1 LAAPVLVCEDDFDE
15 EEVGE
20 GVADGLVDEVDASA
34 QDVEGFLLAGVA
46 GLVLLDGVEGVV
58 REDHGAVAVGF
69 EIDTNV
75 ELFGCVV
82 QVLHA
87 GGCAVDLELEV
98 IFNVLRGGAV
108 GVGGLHNSNL
118 ELICQSTLANGVA
131 EEGCYEGRDAVTVE

>member
-1 LAAPVLVCEDDFDE
+1 MLVCEDDFDE